1 MAKKESKIP
10 GCYWENGVIYYGIKI
25 DGKRF
30 RGSLFTSDPKRARQ
44 LREAKKKELT
54 ERIRF
59 GADDPNDFVDV
70 LAKWLVQLPTSV
82 GPNTETRYICSMD
95 QLKPYLHNLT
105 LAQIDRKLL
114 WTIVEDRQKVV
125 TNATIKRD
133 LTALS
138 ALVEYAIARG
148 WMGERPNPVPAV
160 MRAITEKREP
170 INLPHDDDI
179 ALVMKRA
186 NRPYADLM
194 KAALLTGCRIEELVN
209 ATCRDFDP
217 KAKTLTIKKAKHNSA
232 RVIDLSWDNGDKF
245 FASLPVFAGKPW
257 LFWREEDKRVR
268 ADSKREATFRGDKLE
283 DASQNFRR
291 VTDTVADECQENGTQ
306 FVRFVFHDLRHRHA
320 VDFLTSGKPGCD
332 IYALNKRMGHSSL
345 KQTEEYLEHI
355 TPEQARVAKYGKL
368 AAVG

>member
-1 MAKKESKIP
+1 MAKKEPKIP
-10 GCYWENGVIYYGIKI
+10 GCYWENGVIYFGVKI

-30 RGSLFTSDPKRARQ
+30 RGSLHTSDPKRAMQ

-59 GADDPNDFVDV
+59 GAGDPNDFVDV
-70 LAKWLVQLPTSV
+70 LGKWLVQLPTSV

-114 WTIVEDRQKVV
+114 WTIVENRQKVV

-133 LTALS
+133 FTALS

-179 ALVMKRA
+179 ERVMKRA
-186 NRPYADLM
+186 SRPYADLM

-209 ATCRDFDP
+209 ATRRDFDP
-217 KAKTLTIKKAKHNSA
+217 KAKTLTIKKAKHDSA
-232 RVIDLSWDNGDKF
+232 RVIDLSWNDGDQF
-245 FASLPVFAGKPW
+245 FASLPAFAGKPW

-268 ADSKREATFRGDKLE
+268 KDSEREPTFRGDKLD

-291 VTDTVADECQENGTQ
+291 IADAVAEECEKNGTQ

-320 VDFLTSGKPGCD
+320 VDFLRSGKLGCD
-332 IYALNKRMGHSSL
+332 VYALNKRMGHSSL
-345 KQTEEYLEHI
+345 KQTEEYLEHV
-355 TPEQARVAKYGKL
+355 TPAQARVAKYGS
-368 AAVG
+368 AA